1 MKKIILHLTL
11 AVILATSLSV
21 LVPAVLQAG
30 EIHDAVSAGDLD
42 QVRTLLEADSTLM
55 ESKGNRGF
63 SPLHTACYT
72 GQVAIANYLLDNGAD
87 IKAQDIFQSV
97 PLHRAC
103 FFPDPDR
110 DLILRLIDMGSSVN
124 AKGGDGVT
132 PLHWAAYRGGPQ
144 VATLLLEMGADVN
157 VMEKN
162 GISPLHR
169 AAQTGDI
176 EVAKI
181 LIAHGADVNIYDKF
195 EGPVRANDILG
206 TALQIAI
213 NYSPN
218 DEMATLLLDNGAEFN
233 RKDGQGNTELH
244 LAAMKGNGSLTK
256 VLCGHGAEVEA
267 VNDHNR
273 TPLYYAAKHGF
284 RNAAEVLIAAG
295 AKESSVVETNYGK
308 APQLTE
314 TLEYGEAYLW
324 HLGFSFAVKTKESL
338 LVFTLTNIIKE
349 TPEAGLANGY
359 LNSHELEDLKITM
372 FLRHRD
378 WGHMS
383 GEDFRALAELV
394 PGVNIITS
402 FAPDFDEEETPDI
415 PAYRLVAP
423 NESFTVDGIT
433 VHTIP
438 ALGGG
443 MGYLVEADGVKIFHA
458 GLHQSDNKA
467 ENVEKYRQEI
477 DFLKPFGPVDVAVI
491 PAYGHNNRVGTAYE
505 PFLYLIDQLAPKT
518 LYLFGAN
525 NQETY
530 PKCVEILEAR
540 DVPIVYPEVK
550 AAKGERF
557 HYRRDLTQK

>member
-1 MKKIILHLTL
+1 MKKSMRTISLTVL
-11 AVILATSLSV
+11 LATSFSV
-21 LVPAVLQAG
+21 FGPAGLQAG

-42 QVRTLLEADSTLM
+42 QVRTLLEEDSTLL
-55 ESKGNRGF
+55 ESKGSIDF
-63 SPLHTACYT
+63 TPLHTACYT
-72 GQVAIANYLLDNGAD
+72 GQVAIANYLLDHGAD
-87 IKAQDIFQSV
+87 IQAHDIFQYT

-103 FFPDPDR
+103 YFPDPDR

-124 AKGGDGVT
+124 AKGKYGAT
-132 PLHWAAYRGGPQ
+132 PLHWAAFRGGPD
-144 VATLLLEMGADVN
+144 VATLLIEKGAEIN

-169 AAQTGDI
+169 AAQMGEI

-181 LIAHGADVNIYDKF
+181 LIAHGADVNISDKYT
-195 EGPVRANDILG
+195 GPVRANDITG

-218 DEMATLLLDNGAEFN
+218 EEMAPLLLDSGAEFN
-233 RKDGQGNTELH
+233 RKDTQGNTELH
-244 LAAMKGNGSLTK
+244 LAVMKGNGNLAR
-256 VLCGHGAEVEA
+256 VLCEHGADVEA
-267 VNDHNR
+267 VNDFSR
-273 TPLYYAAKHGF
+273 TPLYYAAKHGY
-284 RNAAEVLIAAG
+284 RSAAEVLIAAG
-295 AKESSVVETNYGK
+295 AKESSIVEINYGK

-324 HLGFSFAVKTKESL
+324 HLGYSFAVKTKENL
-338 LVFTLTNIIKE
+338 LVFTLTNISKE
-349 TPEAGLANGY
+349 TPEAGLVNGY
-359 LNSHELEDLKITM
+359 LNPHELENQKITM

-378 WGHMS
+378 RHHMRA
-383 GEDFRALAELV
+383 EDFRKLAELV
-394 PGVNIITS
+394 PGVNVITS
-402 FAPDFDEEETPDI
+402 FTPDFDEKENPDI
-415 PAYRLVAP
+415 PAYRLAAP

-458 GLHQSDNKA
+458 GLHVSDNKV
-467 ENVEKYRQEI
+467 ENVEKYRKEI

-491 PAYGHNNRVGTAYE
+491 AAYGHNNRVGTAYE
-505 PFLYLIDQLAPKT
+505 PYLYLIDRLAPKSI
-518 LYLFGAN
+518 YLFAAN

-530 PKCVEILEAR
+530 PNCVEILEVH
-540 DVPIVYPEVK
+540 DIPIVYPEVK

-557 HYRRDLTQK
+557 HYLRDLR